1 MARLYADEQFPKKV
15 SEKLRAIGHD
25 VLTVQE
31 AGNANLGIP
40 DDEVLAFAV
49 NDNRAVITLNRQ
61 DFIRR
66 LIDKDES
73 INNVIVISSTNNK
86 AVENVIEKL
95 DEWLTE

>member
-86 AVENVIEKL
+86 VVENVI
-95 DEWLTE
+95 